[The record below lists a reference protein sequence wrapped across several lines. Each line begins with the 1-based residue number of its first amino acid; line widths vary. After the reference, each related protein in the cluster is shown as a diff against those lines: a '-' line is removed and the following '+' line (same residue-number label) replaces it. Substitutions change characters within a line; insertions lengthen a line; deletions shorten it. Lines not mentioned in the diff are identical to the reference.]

1 MAIDADRAPAKL
13 QRTTAVG
20 RLHVE
25 EWGTGDRV
33 VLVHGSLATGVE
45 EWEAQRWLRSGGPR
59 AASSCAWACSARAR
73 SWASSASSTSSCRSR
88 MRVSY
93 ARRAAASITSPVDAS
108 RAHPR
113 PRDRGSGARGPVRPI
128 STWSPSVGFVLQC
141 SSMSTPVSVRFP
153 EDVAGRLRRRS
164 TRTGEPASG
173 LVVRL
178 VDEGMRM
185 EEHPGVV
192 FRYARAGRRGR
203 AGQRPGRVGGDRR
216 AEGLRRS
223 RTSRP
228 PSRRRRGGSGSAKR
242 KSASAEGYYG
252 AYPTEI
258 DDRIAEN
265 VAAAD
270 EAQRASAARA
280 RLYG

>member
-1 MAIDADRAPAKL
+1 
-13 QRTTAVG
+13 
-20 RLHVE
+20 
-25 EWGTGDRV
+25 
-33 VLVHGSLATGVE
+33 
-45 EWEAQRWLRSGGPR
+45 
-59 AASSCAWACSARAR
+59 
-73 SWASSASSTSSCRSR
+73 
-88 MRVSY
+88 
-93 ARRAAASITSPVDAS
+93 
-108 RAHPR
+108 
-113 PRDRGSGARGPVRPI
+113 
-128 STWSPSVGFVLQC
+128 
-141 SSMSTPVSVRFP
+141 MSTPVSVRFP
-153 EDVAGRLRRRS
+153 EDVASRLRRRS

-192 FRYARAGRRGR
+192 FRDGPAGRRAGLANGPDVWEAIVVLKDFGAAGPAAAVKKTARWLGLSEAQVR
-203 AGQRPGRVGGDRR
+203 A
-216 AEGLRRS
+216 
-223 RTSRP
+223 
-228 PSRRRRGGSGSAKR
+228 
-242 KSASAEGYYG
+242 AEGYYG

>member
-1 MAIDADRAPAKL
+1 
-13 QRTTAVG
+13 
-20 RLHVE
+20 
-25 EWGTGDRV
+25 
-33 VLVHGSLATGVE
+33 
-45 EWEAQRWLRSGGPR
+45 
-59 AASSCAWACSARAR
+59 
-73 SWASSASSTSSCRSR
+73 
-88 MRVSY
+88 
-93 ARRAAASITSPVDAS
+93 
-108 RAHPR
+108 
-113 PRDRGSGARGPVRPI
+113 
-128 STWSPSVGFVLQC
+128 
-141 SSMSTPVSVRFP
+141 MSTPVSVRFP

-192 FRYARAGRRGR
+192 FRDGPAGRRAGHAAAVKKTARWLGLSEAQVR
-203 AGQRPGRVGGDRR
+203 A
-216 AEGLRRS
+216 
-223 RTSRP
+223 
-228 PSRRRRGGSGSAKR
+228 
-242 KSASAEGYYG
+242 AEGYYG

-270 EAQRASAARA
+270 DAQRASAARA